1 MCSFDSLSAIEL
13 SLIISVLAVIE
24 IEKELQPT
32 GSAGCKLIMGTLAS
46 TSGSRNVSAKMLI
59 HPAHTTKS
67 GLSARTTAARSLS
80 YSVLALSAYF
90 SLYGIKLL

>member
-1 MCSFDSLSAIEL
+1 MSGLTVFET
-13 SLIISVLAVIE
+13 
-24 IEKELQPT
+24 EKELQPT

-46 TSGSRNVSAKMLI
+46 ASGSRNVSAKI
-59 HPAHTTKS
+59 DIQPAQTTMS
-67 GLSARTTAARSLS
+67 GLSARTIAARSLS